1 MNNVIKTLQFL
12 ILLFALSAS
21 VNAFAGKNSNPS
33 DSPEKYSK
41 VKIFAGIGSDIKK
54 INDSGLFFDHAEVIA
69 GEYIE
74 TWLSESEIKMLNKS
88 GIPYQI
94 TIDDWMRYYNNLP
107 KMTAQEISDAI
118 QNSIDEYNVS
128 HSIYGSMG
136 GYLIFSEVVNK
147 LDSMRIEYPNLI
159 SEKFSIGNS
168 VENRAMWTVRVSN
181 SPNAP
186 TGRPE
191 VWFHS
196 LIHAREPMSMEQSL
210 YFMYWLME
218 NYNIDP
224 IATYILRNREL
235 YFTPVFNP
243 DGYEYNRST
252 DPTGGGMWRKNRKL
266 NSGTTYGIDLNRNFG
281 TYAFWNSTNN
291 GSSTVPSSD
300 TYRGLSP
307 FSEPETQNAR
317 DFVISRNFKGA
328 LSYHTYGNYLIR
340 PWGYVDAPS
349 PDENIFQSFSQDMVL
364 NNHFTLGRSN
374 QTVNYGVR
382 GVTDDWYYFDSAHAK
397 MIAMTPE
404 VGTGTDGFW
413 PLQSRILPLAK
424 STVSQNIYFALACG
438 AYVAPSK
445 TSLSKENYLPGESG
459 SFKVNFKNKGLLNA
473 SNVKIELT
481 SQSPLVSIQTNSFS
495 YPNVNTFAS
504 DSAQFNFTVAAN
516 AVLNSAIKTTLKI
529 KHNDTNTVY
538 IQDVYVTVGGG
549 NVLLLDSAENG
560 ISRWTAVGGWGLTTS
575 QSYSPS
581 NSFADSPT
589 GNYANNTT
597 RTLTLTT
604 AINVTATPVVILSF
618 WYKHTIDTLDN
629 AYADVSND
637 NGATWQSAKFYNKTV
652 GAWTREVLDISSL
665 AAGSANL
672 KLRFSMISNGS
683 VVADGIYIDNIKL
696 TGYNAVPTGIISGNE
711 IPAKFSLSQNYPNPF
726 NPNTQINY
734 TIALDGQVTLRV
746 FDILGKEV
754 ATLVNEKQNPGT
766 YSLNFDGSNL
776 SSGLYYYRLES
787 GDYSDTRKML
797 LIK

>member
-1 MNNVIKTLQFL
+1 MNNVSKTLQFV
-12 ILLFALSAS
+12 ILLFALSVT
-21 VNAFAGKNSNPS
+21 VNAFAEKDTNPS

-41 VKIFAGIGSDIKK
+41 VKIFAGNGSDIKK
-54 INDSGLFFDHAEVIA
+54 INDSGLLFDHAEVIE

-74 TWLSESEIKMLNKS
+74 TWLSESEIKMLIRS

-94 TIDDWMRYYNNLP
+94 TIDDWMRYYNDLP
-107 KMTAQEISDAI
+107 KMTANEISEAI

-181 SPNAP
+181 SPDAT

-210 YFMYWLME
+210 YFMYWLLE

-252 DPTGGGMWRKNRKL
+252 NPSGGGMWRKNRKL
-266 NSGTTYGIDLNRNFG
+266 NSGSTYGIDLNRNFG

-291 GSSTVPSSD
+291 GSSTDPTSD

-317 DFVISRNFKGA
+317 NFVISRNFKGA

-340 PWGYVDAPS
+340 PWGYVDAPT
-349 PDENIFQSFSQDMVL
+349 PDENIFQGFSQDMVL

-413 PLQSRILPLAK
+413 PSQSRILTLAK

-445 TSLSKENYLPGESG
+445 TALSKEFYLPGESG

-473 SNVKIELT
+473 ANVKIELT

-495 YPNVNTFAS
+495 YPDVNTFTS

-529 KHNDTNTVY
+529 KQNDTNTVY
-538 IQDVYVTVGGG
+538 VKDVYVTIGGG

-589 GNYANNTT
+589 GNYSNTT
-597 RTLTLTT
+597 TRSLTLTT
-604 AINVTATPVVILSF
+604 ALNVSATPVVILSF

-652 GAWTREVLDISSL
+652 SSWTREVLDITSL

-672 KLRFSMISNGS
+672 KIRFSMISNGS

-696 TGYNAVPTGIISGNE
+696 TGYNAVATGIITGNE
-711 IPAKFSLSQNYPNPF
+711 TPAKFSLSQNYPNPF
-726 NPNTQINY
+726 NPNTQIIY
-734 TIALDGQVTLRV
+734 TIATGGQVTMKV

-766 YSLNFDGSNL
+766 YSLSFDGSKL